1 MRSKISEE
9 YRRRVNRLELGFPA
23 AYGFVQRLER
33 EGHSHGLWISS
44 ASNAHLYK
52 GNAYLAYLL
61 LEPSET
67 SPPSLEL
74 RAEFNPQI
82 HAGTEDRSSL
92 VFPGLID
99 DVVRQSDG
107 LHDRW
112 IRKLAGGA
120 RELSRHAPK
129 EFFDLLFRRFCSLD
143 VTAGRAVN

>member
-1 MRSKISEE
+1 MRNKISDE

-33 EGHSHGLWISS
+33 EGHSHGLWLSS

-61 LEPSET
+61 FEPSET

-74 RAEFNPQI
+74 RAEFNHHI
-82 HAGTEDRSSL
+82 HAGAEDRSSL

-99 DVVRQSDG
+99 DLVRQSDG
-107 LHDRW
+107 GNDRW
-112 IRKLAGGA
+112 IRKLAGGS
-120 RELSRHAPK
+120 RELNSHAPK
-129 EFFDLLFRRFCSLD
+129 QFFDLLFGRLCSLD
-143 VTAGRAVN
+143 VNAGRAVN